1 MKLFHNHKTNFR
13 YQMVSAIWYLVFGTM
28 LAGLCAC
35 NESDKIDY
43 TEYYD
48 WRDKNQ
54 SILTI
59 ATELQQKDSA
69 STYFSHAVRSL
80 KEPYWSSLYHI
91 VHKANI
97 DSLAA
102 LKPRKDYRPFS
113 TSTLSVHYTLYK
125 TSSVYKKM
133 EEQMKASSK
142 TSDEAWKDLLR
153 SGSAMDSI
161 FFANAEGNT
170 LKADTLESSQV
181 AFFKDFTPNGVITGW
196 GDILQQ
202 MYIGDHVVA
211 FIPWFL
217 AYGQAGSLPSID
229 PYSNLFF
236 RIELCDITNWGGT
249 DGNR

>member
-1 MKLFHNHKTNFR
+1 MKLFHNHKSSFR
-13 YQMVSAIWYLVFGTM
+13 YQMVSAIWYLVFGIS
-28 LAGLCAC
+28 LFGLTAC
-35 NESDKIDY
+35 NEDDDKINYADY
-43 TEYYD
+43 YE

-54 SILTI
+54 AILNV
-59 ATELQQKDSA
+59 ATEIQQKDSA
-69 STYFSHAVRSL
+69 ATYFSHAVRSL

-91 VHKANI
+91 VHKANL

-102 LKPRKDYRPFS
+102 LNPRKDYRPFS
-113 TSTLSVHYTLYK
+113 TSTLSVHYTLFK
-125 TSSVYKKM
+125 TSSVYEKM
-133 EEQMKASSK
+133 EKLGLNQE
-142 TSDEAWKDLLR
+142 TLR
-153 SGSAMDSI
+153 NPGGAIDSI

-170 LKADTLESSQV
+170 LKADTIESSQV

-217 AYGQAGSLPSID
+217 AYGQAGSLPNID

-249 DGNR
+249 DANK

>member
-1 MKLFHNHKTNFR
+1 MKLFHNHKSSLR
-13 YQMVSAIWYLVFGTM
+13 YQMVSAIWYLVFGIS
-28 LAGLCAC
+28 LLGLSAC
-35 NESDKIDY
+35 NEDDDKIDY
-43 TEYYD
+43 TDYYD

-54 SILTI
+54 AILNV
-59 ATELQQKDSA
+59 ATEIQQKDSA
-69 STYFSHAVRSL
+69 ATYFSHAVRSL

-91 VHKANI
+91 VHKANL

-102 LKPRKDYRPFS
+102 LNPRKDYRPFS
-113 TSTLSVHYTLYK
+113 TSTLSVHYTLFK
-125 TSSVYKKM
+125 TSSVYEKM
-133 EEQMKASSK
+133 EKLGLNQE
-142 TSDEAWKDLLR
+142 TLR
-153 SGSAMDSI
+153 NPGGAIDSI

-170 LKADTLESSQV
+170 LKADTIESSQV

-217 AYGQAGSLPSID
+217 AYGQAGSLPNID

-249 DGNR
+249 DANK

>member
-1 MKLFHNHKTNFR
+1 MKLFHNHKSSFR
-13 YQMVSAIWYLVFGTM
+13 YQMVSAIWYLVFGVS
-28 LAGLCAC
+28 LFCLSAC
-35 NESDKIDY
+35 NESDDKIDY
-43 TEYYD
+43 TDYYE

-54 SILTI
+54 AILNV
-59 ATELQQKDSA
+59 ATEIQQKDSA
-69 STYFSHAVRSL
+69 ATYFSHAVRSL

-91 VHKANI
+91 VHKANL

-102 LKPRKDYRPFS
+102 LNPRKDYRPFS
-113 TSTLSVHYTLYK
+113 TSTLSVHYTLFK
-125 TSSVYKKM
+125 TSSVYEKM
-133 EEQMKASSK
+133 EKLGLNQE
-142 TSDEAWKDLLR
+142 TLR
-153 SGSAMDSI
+153 NPGGAIDSI

-170 LKADTLESSQV
+170 LKADTIESSQV

-217 AYGQAGSLPSID
+217 AYGQAGSLPNID

-249 DGNR
+249 DANK